1 MPLCLGQIRQRFLA
15 LQRRLLQA
23 SNHEG
28 EEVFMGGMRRQRNRV
43 REGGGAIHTGFE
55 HFEKARKIDGPPFCH
70 VGQCES
76 LAL

>member
-1 MPLCLGQIRQRFLA
+1 
-15 LQRRLLQA
+15 
-23 SNHEG
+23 
-28 EEVFMGGMRRQRNRV
+28 MGGMRRQRNRL

-55 HFEKARKIDGPPFCH
+55 HIEKARKIDGPPFCH